1 MISNSSGTTA
11 EYTTLQTQYPP
22 LHSVDLQ
29 RLRKTRKG
37 LQKNGEII
45 PSSHNLL
52 KLKYTYNKS
61 DIKGGK
67 EDPS

>member
-1 MISNSSGTTA
+1 MISNSYGTTA
-11 EYTTLQTQYPP
+11 EYTIPQTQYI
-22 LHSVDLQ
+22 LINSVDLQ
-29 RLRKTRKG
+29 RLWKIGKG
-37 LQKNGEII
+37 FQKNGEII